1 MKTIL
6 KRTFYQLVI
15 LICILFNSTNTI
27 AQAPVFDTIP
37 GPFKPSWQ
45 SLGQYQFPEW
55 YRDAKFGIWAHWGPQ
70 CQPEFGDWYA
80 RNMYIQG
87 HSQYNFH
94 NQKYGHPSVFGF
106 KDVINEWKADQWDP
120 EYLVNLYKSAGAKY
134 FVGMGVH
141 HDNFDLWNSTFQ
153 PWNSVNLGPKKDII
167 GGWAAAAQKA
177 GLRFGVTIHARSA
190 WTWYEVAQLSDTIGA
205 KAGVPYDGKLTKAD
219 GVGKWWEGYDPQD
232 LYCQNHKPS
241 IYARDRAKQR
251 DFPGDSMSY
260 EFKQKFYNRI
270 MEV

>member
-6 KRTFYQLVI
+6 KRTFYQLLI
-15 LICILFNSTNTI
+15 LNLYIIQFNKCNCSGLQDLTLY
-27 AQAPVFDTIP
+27 PVR
-37 GPFKPSWQ
+37 FKPVGHHWLNTRLPNGTEMLNS
-45 SLGQYQFPEW
+45 
-55 YRDAKFGIWAHWGPQ
+55 GIWAHWGPQ
-70 CQPEFGDWYA
+70 CEPEFGDWYA

-177 GLRFGVTIHARSA
+177 GLRFGVTIHAL
-190 WTWYEVAQLSDTIGA
+190 V
-205 KAGVPYDGKLTKAD
+205 VPGHGTKL
-219 GVGKWWEGYDPQD
+219 
-232 LYCQNHKPS
+232 LN
-241 IYARDRAKQR
+241 
-251 DFPGDSMSY
+251 
-260 EFKQKFYNRI
+260 
-270 MEV
+270 